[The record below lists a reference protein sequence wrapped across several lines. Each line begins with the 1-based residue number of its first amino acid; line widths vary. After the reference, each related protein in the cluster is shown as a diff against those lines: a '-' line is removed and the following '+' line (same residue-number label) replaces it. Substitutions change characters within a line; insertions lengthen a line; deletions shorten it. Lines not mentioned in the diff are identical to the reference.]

1 MSAPDGQLATCAA
14 SSAVV
19 AALGS
24 IQGLSSGLNTFGSPL
39 TQIPECWQ
47 MEGCHTI
54 VISPFVY
61 SLFIIESF
69 DAEVG
74 IYEISPFRVF
84 F

>member
-1 MSAPDGQLATCAA
+1 
-14 SSAVV
+14 
-19 AALGS
+19 
-24 IQGLSSGLNTFGSPL
+24 
-39 TQIPECWQ
+39 